1 MQAIGLA
8 LVIYKTVVVHMTK
21 ILNKNFIPILISIL
35 LIVVSIFLVLFNDYS
50 INYIHY
56 LGIVLVAVSGFLF
69 FKSKMAY
76 AIVFMITLFL
86 GLLNVLD
93 ILVIGFTMTIGP
105 VQFNPIFLAIF
116 ILFFVMSKE
125 ELNRLF
131 PEKEKLD

>member
-1 MQAIGLA
+1 
-8 LVIYKTVVVHMTK
+8 MTK

-50 INYIHY
+50 INYKHY

-105 VQFNPIFLAIF
+105 VQFNPIFLVIL